1 MSAPR
6 SADLLRT
13 VTERLAQAGV
23 PSAYADGLAL
33 VAHVWGRSPSEARRD
48 LLLGRQPDQQQL
60 AALDELVGERSRRV
74 PLQHLTGRA
83 PFRHL
88 ELSVGPGVFIPRPE
102 TEMLV
107 DLVIE
112 SAGQNAAVVDLCTGS
127 GAIALAI
134 KGERPDL
141 QVSAVEVDELAF
153 AWAARNAQTLGL
165 EVNLSLADAT
175 VALPE
180 LDGEVDVV
188 VSNPPYIPVGMEPVD
203 PEVRDH
209 DPRIAL
215 YGGSADGL
223 RIPLAVA
230 ARAAALLRDGGM
242 LIMEHADSQGDSL
255 PVALQD
261 DGRWRDV
268 VDQVDL
274 TGRPRAVRAVRC
286 DR

>member
-134 KGERPDL
+134 KGSDPTCRCRP
-141 QVSAVEVDELAF
+141 SK
-153 AWAARNAQTLGL
+153 WT
-165 EVNLSLADAT
+165 S
-175 VALPE
+175 
-180 LDGEVDVV
+180 
-188 VSNPPYIPVGMEPVD
+188 
-203 PEVRDH
+203 
-209 DPRIAL
+209 
-215 YGGSADGL
+215 
-223 RIPLAVA
+223 
-230 ARAAALLRDGGM
+230 
-242 LIMEHADSQGDSL
+242 
-255 PVALQD
+255 
-261 DGRWRDV
+261 WRSP
-268 VDQVDL
+268 
-274 TGRPRAVRAVRC
+274 GRPAMRKPSASR
-286 DR
+286 

>member
-1 MSAPR
+1 M
-6 SADLLRT
+6 
-13 VTERLAQAGV
+13 
-23 PSAYADGLAL
+23 
-33 VAHVWGRSPSEARRD
+33 
-48 LLLGRQPDQQQL
+48 
-60 AALDELVGERSRRV
+60 
-74 PLQHLTGRA
+74 
-83 PFRHL
+83 
-88 ELSVGPGVFIPRPE
+88 
-102 TEMLV
+102 
-107 DLVIE
+107 
-112 SAGQNAAVVDLCTGS
+112 
-127 GAIALAI
+127 
-134 KGERPDL
+134 
-141 QVSAVEVDELAF
+141 DELAF